1 MPSRLEPPSL
11 IKTLHKIVQIFEKEK
26 IDYMLIGG
34 LVLPAYGQI
43 RTTQDID
50 IAVTVKNIENL
61 KHLFGELR
69 ERSFEIPSSPMLEA
83 ACAYLFDTE
92 NAVDVEIWQK
102 PDGIIFDEQLFRRR
116 NLAALAEGLQVWIIG
131 PEDFIINKLARKDRR
146 VQDETDVISVLVR
159 QKGELDEKYL
169 AERAKKADVQGLLE
183 ILQRRAKT
191 A

>member
-1 MPSRLEPPSL
+1 
-11 IKTLHKIVQIFEKEK
+11 
-26 IDYMLIGG
+26 MLIGG

-50 IAVTVKNIENL
+50 VAVTVKNIENL

-69 ERSFEIPSSPMLEA
+69 ERGFEIPSSSMLEA
-83 ACAYLFDTE
+83 ACIHLFDTE

-102 PDGIIFDEQLFRRR
+102 PDGIIFDQQLFRRR
-116 NLAALAEGLQVWIIG
+116 NLIALAEDLQVWIIG

-191 A
+191 V

>member
-1 MPSRLEPPSL
+1 
-11 IKTLHKIVQIFEKEK
+11 
-26 IDYMLIGG
+26 MLIGG

-50 IAVTVKNIENL
+50 VAVTIKNIENL

-83 ACAYLFDTE
+83 ACVYLFDTD

-116 NLAALAEGLQVWIIG
+116 NLVALAEDLQVWIIG

-159 QKGELDEKYL
+159 QKEELDEKYL
-169 AERAKKADVQGLLE
+169 AERAKKAGVQGLLE
-183 ILQRRAKT
+183 ILQRRART
-191 A
+191 V